1 MHLHAAHSHGGLNDR
16 DNQEL
21 YRLKKE
27 DDDHE
32 GIKVRGMKV
41 GNEVVLGTTKTK

>member
-21 YRLKKE
+21 YRPKKE
-27 DDDHE
+27 EGDDE
-32 GIKVRGMKV
+32 RIKVRGKKV